1 MLFRDVVELVDI
13 TYTTN
18 DIGDA
23 IQQETKRQVF
33 ANKKSI
39 RQSEFYQA
47 QATGLR
53 PELMFEIRTEEYQG
67 EPSLEYEGKQYNIL
81 RTYDKNG
88 EIIELVCGGLVNK

>member
-1 MLFRDVVELVDI
+1 MLFRDVVELVDV

-18 DIGDA
+18 EIGDSV
-23 IQQETKRQVF
+23 QQKTSRQVF

-47 QATGLR
+47 QATGLK
-53 PELMFEIRTEEYQG
+53 PEVMFEVRTEEYRD
-67 EPSLEYEGKQYNIL
+67 ESILIYEGKEYNII

-88 EIIELVCGGLVNK
+88 EITEIVCGGLVNQ